1 MALNATD
8 RCDRCMAQ
16 AVASADSLNWATT
29 LLFCAHHLSEHLPEL
44 TRLGVLIMDDR
55 DERAVT
61 P

>member
-1 MALNATD
+1 MALTALD

-16 AVASADSLNWATT
+16 AVVQADSLNWMTT
-29 LLFCAHHLSEHLPEL
+29 LLFCVHHFREHQAEL

-55 DERAVT
+55 DERAVA